1 MTNVISPIAE
11 MAKELVG
18 KDAKATKSLTLAS
31 PELVK
36 AVSSAVEAENVTH
49 DKWVSAASKLY
60 MAGVKYPH
68 IIEDSGEYVKATYE
82 RIRDIVVQ
90 AQKPHIVTLLVA
102 TSTIGFTDQERSDKR
117 YWKNRVDNVHM
128 KRVAEHLKKFEETS
142 RGAQAKKTKGQI
154 YAAYMQ
160 KHIDALKKMD
170 EEKIDF
176 DCVSAM
182 DALKKAKAI
191 FLNKDTKDTK

>member
-1 MTNVISPIAE
+1 MTNVISPLAE
-11 MAKELVG
+11 MAKNLG
-18 KDAKATKSLTLAS
+18 AKDAKAKKTLTLAS

-36 AVSSAVEAENVTH
+36 AISVAVEAENVTH
-49 DKWVSAASKLY
+49 DKWVSAASKLS
-60 MAGVKYPH
+60 MSGVKYGH
-68 IIEDSGEYVKATYE
+68 IIEDSGIYVKATYE

-90 AQKPHIVTLLVA
+90 AQKPNIVTLLVA

-117 YWKNRVDNVHM
+117 YHKNRVDNIHM
-128 KRVAEHLKKFEETS
+128 KRIAEHLKKFEETS

-176 DCVSAM
+176 DCVLAM
-182 DALKKAKAI
+182 DTLKKAKAI
-191 FLNKDTKDTK
+191 FLKKNTD